1 MRSWNPHACQN
12 CRKILKKSGVKGLRH
27 LATECNSGVFIER
40 SLQDHFISGIYIF
53 SSTRKKLLNE
63 DCIIQDAL
71 KVALVDEAARK
82 EIMLF
87 QEQKGPTVNVVRNQY
102 PPSRS
107 PSEPQRH
114 GYNKTVQKP
123 FQRKYQPMLREYPY
137 KSYPSS
143 IPSSYVF
150 HSCGEMDHNQSKCI
164 YKDKVCHKCNI
175 ILTPHFKVN
184 REFMFWILEMRNR
197 TFTHYFIPA

>member
-1 MRSWNPHACQN
+1 M
-12 CRKILKKSGVKGLRH
+12 LKFHYKPKSLEVAGTFKFHQCKQQEKESISDYSARLRH
-27 LATECNSGVFIER
+27 LAAECNSGAFFER

-63 DCIIQDAL
+63 HCIIQDAL
-71 KVALVDEAARK
+71 RVALADEAARK

-87 QEQKGPTVNVVRNQY
+87 QEQKGPNVNVVRNQY

-114 GYNKTVQKP
+114 GLNKTVHKP
-123 FQRKYQPMLREYPY
+123 FQRKYQPLLRDYPY

-164 YKDKVCHKCNI
+164 HKDKVCHKCDI
-175 ILTPHFKVN
+175 ILKPHFKPT
-184 REFMFWILEMRNR
+184 W
-197 TFTHYFIPA
+197 